1 MSFHKMSNQ
10 YFDHEF
16 IVVPYEKIS
25 CDFYPKNVQLK
36 FTTFLL
42 RFLYDSPYKKCA
54 KFCNKS
60 HGNHMLKIIRFL
72 HIFNIK
78 ILQLLYG
85 WKSYSFYTFLIQKY
99 YNNTYK
105 NTIKIIIYL
114 YFFNSIKQNIIS
126 LFISKK

>member
-1 MSFHKMSNQ
+1 M
-10 YFDHEF
+10 
-16 IVVPYEKIS
+16 
-25 CDFYPKNVQLK
+25 
-36 FTTFLL
+36 FLL
-42 RFLYDSPYKKCA
+42 HFLYDLPYKKYA

-60 HGNHMLKIIRFL
+60 HGNYMLKIIWFL

-78 ILQLLYG
+78 ILQLSYN
-85 WKSYSFYTFLIQKY
+85 WKLYSFYTFLIQKY

-126 LFISKK
+126 LFNSKK